1 MIKRT
6 ADIVIENSATKSM
19 ILSIRIKPFEG
30 LIDMLSKNPNRNAEN
45 VVKTALSLISD
56 P

>member
-1 MIKRT
+1 MKST
-6 ADIVIENSATKSM
+6 AEIVIENRAINNM
-19 ILSIRIKPFEG
+19 ILSIRIKLFEG
-30 LIDMLSKNPNRNAEN
+30 LIDMFSKNPNRNAEN